1 MRRGL
6 NENERQKIRK
16 IGNNEIRRR
25 KMKEIR
31 ARNRER
37 ERERKRGDAII
48 ATKGQESNL
57 IVIFYFSSLFL
68 FKNKADFINK
78 HQKLNNPDRM
88 TF

>member
-1 MRRGL
+1 MRMKKVCVLRRGL

-57 IVIFYFSSLFL
+57 ILFFFFSSLFYSR
-68 FKNKADFINK
+68 A
-78 HQKLNNPDRM
+78 KLVL
-88 TF
+88 